1 MAKSC
6 KGCRFWRTISG
17 EAAGI
22 HACHFLLDTGI
33 PRYCPPEECTY
44 YTAKG
49 LKEMSQGK
57 ALTPE
62 VIRLIEQMSAD
73 GKSASYIC
81 KTLGVGATSVYRVR
95 SGQLKSPET
104 VSTPIEP
111 VPEDIKDSGIS
122 AATSI
127 PEPAEKV
134 KPEPDIQYR
143 KITDC
148 DGQYR
153 AAPDNGGQTEQPN
166 NSRQLDYEEQ
176 REYIADVLK
185 STLEDID
192 EEIRSFE
199 ERIGMLQASLEERRQ
214 KQAYL
219 RDFIKSMR

>member
-1 MAKSC
+1 
-6 KGCRFWRTISG
+6 
-17 EAAGI
+17 
-22 HACHFLLDTGI
+22 
-33 PRYCPPEECTY
+33 
-44 YTAKG
+44 
-49 LKEMSQGK
+49 MSQGK

-81 KTLGVGATSVYRVR
+81 KTLGVGASSVYRVR

-111 VPEDIKDSGIS
+111 VPEETNVDNID
-122 AATSI
+122 TSI
-127 PEPAEKV
+127 VPETAEKV
-134 KPEPDIQYR
+134 KTEPDIQYR

-153 AAPDNGGQTEQPN
+153 TEPDYGGQTEQPN
-166 NSRQLDYEEQ
+166 NSRQLDYEKQ
-176 REYIADVLK
+176 REYITDILK

-192 EEIRSFE
+192 EEICRFE
-199 ERIGMLQASLEERRQ
+199 ERIQTLTERLDEHRQ

>member
-1 MAKSC
+1 
-6 KGCRFWRTISG
+6 
-17 EAAGI
+17 
-22 HACHFLLDTGI
+22 
-33 PRYCPPEECTY
+33 
-44 YTAKG
+44 
-49 LKEMSQGK
+49 MSQGK

-81 KTLGVGATSVYRVR
+81 KTLGVGQTSVYRVR

-134 KPEPDIQYR
+134 KTEPDIQYR

-153 AAPDNGGQTEQPN
+153 TEPDSGGQTEQPN

-176 REYIADVLK
+176 REYIADILK

-192 EEIRSFE
+192 EEIRGFE
-199 ERIGMLQASLEERRQ
+199 ERIQALTERLEERRQ

>member
-1 MAKSC
+1 
-6 KGCRFWRTISG
+6 
-17 EAAGI
+17 
-22 HACHFLLDTGI
+22 
-33 PRYCPPEECTY
+33 
-44 YTAKG
+44 
-49 LKEMSQGK
+49 MSQGK
-57 ALTPE
+57 AFTPE

-81 KTLGVGATSVYRVR
+81 ETLGVGRSTVYKVR
-95 SGQLKSPET
+95 NGQLKSPEAPT
-104 VSTPIEP
+104 AMENAS
-111 VPEDIKDSGIS
+111 EDIKDSGIS

-176 REYIADVLK
+176 REYIADILK

-199 ERIGMLQASLEERRQ
+199 ERIQTLRERLEERRQ

>member
-1 MAKSC
+1 MG
-6 KGCRFWRTISG
+6 KGTPISQ
-17 EAAGI
+17 E
-22 HACHFLLDTGI
+22 
-33 PRYCPPEECTY
+33 
-44 YTAKG
+44 
-49 LKEMSQGK
+49 LKENIADDL
-57 ALTPE
+57 ALGYSFADIADRYGISFST
-62 VIRLIEQMSAD
+62 IR
-73 GKSASYIC
+73 
-81 KTLGVGATSVYRVR
+81 RVKN
-95 SGQLKSPET
+95 KSPET

-134 KPEPDIQYR
+134 KTEPDIQYR

-153 AAPDNGGQTEQPN
+153 TEPDCDGQTEQPN

-176 REYIADVLK
+176 REYIADILK

-192 EEIRSFE
+192 EEIRGFE
-199 ERIGMLQASLEERRQ
+199 ERIQTLTERLEERRQ